1 NTVDLFG
8 WFLTDRPSQLTQWQ
22 FPSTNL
28 APNAY
33 LLVFASGKNRRIP
46 GAPLHTS
53 FSLKA
58 SGEYLAL
65 VRPDGTNIATAFSP
79 LFPPQVDGISYGL
92 PMQQTV
98 TTLIAT
104 GTAARVLVPANDT

>member
-1 NTVDLFG
+1 
-8 WFLTDRPSQLTQWQ
+8 WS

-28 APNAY
+28 PPNGY
-33 LLVFASGKNRRIP
+33 MLVFASGKNRRVP

-79 LFPPQVDGISYGL
+79 VFPPQVDGVSYGV
-92 PMQQTV
+92 PIQQTV
-98 TTLIAT
+98 TTLVAT
-104 GTAARVLVPANDT
+104 GITARVRVPTNNVLGATWTG